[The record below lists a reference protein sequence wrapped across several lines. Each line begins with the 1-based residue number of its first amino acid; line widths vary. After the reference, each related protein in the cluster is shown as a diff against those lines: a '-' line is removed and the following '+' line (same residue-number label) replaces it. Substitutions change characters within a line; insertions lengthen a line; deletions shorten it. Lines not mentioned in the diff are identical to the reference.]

1 MFLMSLKAMPFAPTD
16 TTWSFEFG
24 LADFTTAGKARALA
38 AREEDLRKER
48 RSVGM
53 APELRHG
60 GRCPVRTS
68 QMNAMRVHPK
78 GLLHPVKTANA

>member
-1 MFLMSLKAMPFAPTD
+1 MSLKAIPFAPTD

-53 APELRHG
+53 AP
-60 GRCPVRTS
+60 
-68 QMNAMRVHPK
+68 
-78 GLLHPVKTANA
+78 

>member
-53 APELRHG
+53 APVLRHG
-60 GRCPVRTS
+60 GSIPAAKAADIHPVR
-68 QMNAMRVHPK
+68 ALRYE
-78 GLLHPVKTANA
+78 